1 MFPWWESCRAG
12 EFWGWLLA
20 EGTRRDSSAPAPAPP
35 RGPACSSPSTCHRCG
50 QPSASSPLEYPA
62 GCQLGP
68 HFKSRVN
75 SADLSSPSRAAAAK
89 PRSPLSRRRPGHT
102 LPRRAQRSFRFGGI
116 VITQCEK
123 GNKFFKTSF
132 RSAVVVLALL
142 RLPKDTR
149 SVLLQAWE
157 RQREL
162 WARWGGSVLR
172 SRYPISLV
180 FCYFRNSFPPET
192 RLISPLFSCSAYL
205 LLFLCGAGLH
215 PASFPPGSFP
225 VLKSI
230 DDLCKHHEQ
239 RLLCDMSHASVKV
252 LNKCITNLA
261 FTAL

>member
-1 MFPWWESCRAG
+1 MAAPGTLCP
-12 EFWGWLLA
+12 A
-20 EGTRRDSSAPAPAPP
+20 EPSAPSVLVVLLLPNV
-35 RGPACSSPSTCHRCG
+35 RKGI
-50 QPSASSPLEYPA
+50 
-62 GCQLGP
+62 
-68 HFKSRVN
+68 N
-75 SADLSSPSRAAAAK
+75 SLKLA
-89 PRSPLSRRRPGHT
+89 
-102 LPRRAQRSFRFGGI
+102 
-116 VITQCEK
+116 
-123 GNKFFKTSF
+123 F
-132 RSAVVVLALL
+132 RSAVVVLALP
-142 RLPKDTR
+142 RLPKDTG

-157 RQREL
+157 RRREL

-180 FCYFRNSFPPET
+180 FCYFRNSFPHET

-215 PASFPPGSFP
+215 PASLPPGSFP
-225 VLKSI
+225 VLESI